1 MGTQATEVQDWES
14 TPAHGAG
21 LVDELLDEV
30 VSQVVE
36 EVTGE
41 MDRMSSSERAELLAQ
56 VLRSAGV

>member
-1 MGTQATEVQDWES
+1 MQVQASEVREWTS
-14 TPAHGAG
+14 TPAHVAV

-30 VSQVVE
+30 VSQVLE

-41 MDRMSSSERAELLAQ
+41 MDRMSSAERAELLAQ